1 MQTIQFYHAFFF
13 LIIDLCILS
22 IAVVA
27 KMFNSTAEL
36 AVPIG
41 IPINKAKVEIK
52 AHPDTAKTKTSDCS
66 I

>member
-1 MQTIQFYHAFFF
+1 MLFFLFF

-22 IAVVA
+22 IAVVGQI
-27 KMFNSTAEL
+27 FNSTAEL

-41 IPINKAKVEIK
+41 ITINEAKAEIK
-52 AHPDTAKTKTSDCS
+52 IHPETPKIKTSNCS

>member
-1 MQTIQFYHAFFF
+1 
-13 LIIDLCILS
+13 
-22 IAVVA
+22 
-27 KMFNSTAEL
+27 MFNSTAEL